1 MAFSFWAQLGPGP
14 AMCEVVWVGVRG
26 GEQFAWA
33 AFRGRGGWAWVL
45 WGVCGGR
52 ERASGWG
59 GRAAGRTAPLGRC
72 VWVVECRGR

>member
-1 MAFSFWAQLGPGP
+1 MAFSYWAWLGRGP

-33 AFRGRGGWAWVL
+33 AFRGWGGWAWVF

-52 ERASGWG
+52 GRATGWG
-59 GRAAGRTAPLGRC
+59 VRAAVRGAPLGGC
-72 VWVVECRGR
+72 VWVVECGGW

>member
-1 MAFSFWAQLGPGP
+1 MAFSFWAWLGPGP

-33 AFRGRGGWAWVL
+33 AFRGRAGWAWVF

-52 ERASGWG
+52 
-59 GRAAGRTAPLGRC
+59 GRATG
-72 VWVVECRGR
+72 